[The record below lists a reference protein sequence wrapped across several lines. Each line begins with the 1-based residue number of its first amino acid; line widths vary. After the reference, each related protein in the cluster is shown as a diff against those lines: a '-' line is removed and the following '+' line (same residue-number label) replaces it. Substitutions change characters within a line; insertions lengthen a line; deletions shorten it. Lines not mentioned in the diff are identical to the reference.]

1 MTSQLEI
8 VINATKK
15 LESLL
20 TLLGADGRG
29 LQEKCDSVAHL
40 LPPEIVGSVK
50 YLARNRNKLLH
61 EDGFELSDLGAFQ
74 YQAGSAIAYLERV
87 TALDQKIEEPVPN
100 GITIKMPDR
109 AIQPVPIEELEWFLA
124 QEPVFTEPHEKTKG

>member
-20 TLLGADGRG
+20 TLLGAEGRG
-29 LQEKCDSVAHL
+29 LQEKCDSVAYL

-74 YQAGSAIAYLERV
+74 YQASSAIAYLEKV
-87 TALDQKIEEPVPN
+87 TTYNQEVEEPVRK
-100 GITIKMPDR
+100 GITVTIPDKV
-109 AIQPVPIEELEWFLA
+109 IHHVPIEELEWFSA
-124 QEPVFTEPHEKTKG
+124 QAPLFSDPAEKPKS